1 VAGVPATNLRPFP
14 PTHVADW
21 MAASLS
27 GKTYPN
33 EKWFV
38 TAAGQ
43 IVKTPL

>member
-1 VAGVPATNLRPFP
+1 VR
-14 PTHVADW
+14 
-21 MAASLS
+21 SLN